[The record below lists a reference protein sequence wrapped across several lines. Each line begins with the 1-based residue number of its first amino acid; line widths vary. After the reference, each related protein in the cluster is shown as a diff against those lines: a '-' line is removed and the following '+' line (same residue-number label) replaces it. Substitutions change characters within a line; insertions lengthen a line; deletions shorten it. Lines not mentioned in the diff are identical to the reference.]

1 MKKSISILVL
11 LCGVLFK
18 AQYTRQPRE
27 YGEYIQPYNFDLMQ
41 KALSQKQSNYDN
53 NYSVVN
59 KYLENLYTLIKVKMK
74 YAKLSEN
81 QLKYLQNVIDNMNS
95 ISKADLSYNSTATQ
109 AISYL
114 KKEYAEIDSW

>member
-11 LCGVLFK
+11 LCGILFK

-27 YGEYIQPYNFDLMQ
+27 YGDYVQPYNFDLMY

-74 YAKLSEN
+74 YAKLTEN
-81 QLKYLQNVIDNMNS
+81 QLKYLQDVIDNMNS
-95 ISKADLSYNSTATQ
+95 ISKADLSYNSTASK

-114 KKEYAEIDSW
+114 KEEYAEIDSW

>member
-41 KALSQKQSNYDN
+41 KALSQKQSNYDS
-53 NYSVVN
+53 NYSIVF
-59 KYLENLYTLIKVKMK
+59 KYLDNLFTLIKLKMK
-74 YAKLSEN
+74 YANLSSN
-81 QLKYLQNVIDNMNS
+81 QYKHITEVLQNMDS
-95 ISKADLSYNSTATQ
+95 ITRADLSYNSTASK

-114 KKEYAEIDSW
+114 KEEYAEIDSW

>member
-18 AQYTRQPRE
+18 AKYRRQPRE

-95 ISKADLSYNSTATQ
+95 ISKADLSYNSTASK

-114 KKEYAEIDSW
+114 KEEYAEIDSW

>member
-27 YGEYIQPYNFDLMQ
+27 YGDYVQPYNFDLMQ
-41 KALSQKQSNYDN
+41 KALSQKQSNYDS
-53 NYSVVN
+53 NYSIVF
-59 KYLENLYTLIKVKMK
+59 KYLDNLFTLIKLKMK
-74 YAKLSEN
+74 YANLSSN
-81 QLKYLQNVIDNMNS
+81 QYKHITEVLQNMDS
-95 ISKADLSYNSTATQ
+95 ITRADLSYNSTASK

-114 KKEYAEIDSW
+114 KEEYAEIDSW

>member
-81 QLKYLQNVIDNMNS
+81 QLKYLQNVIDTMNS
-95 ISKADLSYNSTATQ
+95 ISKADLSYNSTASK

-114 KKEYAEIDSW
+114 KEEYAEIDSW

>member
-95 ISKADLSYNSTATQ
+95 ISKADLSYNSTASK

-114 KKEYAEIDSW
+114 KEEYAEIDSW

>member
-95 ISKADLSYNSTATQ
+95 ISKADLSYNSTASK

>member
-27 YGEYIQPYNFDLMQ
+27 YGDYVQPYNFDLMQ
-41 KALSQKQSNYDN
+41 KALSQKQSNYDS

>member
-27 YGEYIQPYNFDLMQ
+27 YGDYVQPYNFDLMQ
-41 KALSQKQSNYDN
+41 KALSQKQSNYDS

-109 AISYL
+109 AISHL